1 MTKSA
6 YDSALRL
13 LARREHS
20 AMELATKLK
29 QRQFSSDEIQQAVI
43 KCQQLNYQ
51 SDERFAEQ
59 LYNAR
64 VRQGYGPLRI
74 QQELQSKGVDEIV
87 FDSIL
92 HQDPMDI
99 WAQRATAVI
108 LKKFSEDQAVSW
120 EDRQKR
126 ARFLMVRGFPMDLI
140 IELMRTEKEKV

>member
-20 AMELATKLK
+20 AVELIKKLK
-29 QRQFSSDEIQQAVI
+29 QRKFTSDEIQQALI
-43 KCQQLNYQ
+43 KCQQLQYQ

-64 VRQGYGPLRI
+64 VSQGYGPLRI
-74 QQELQSKGVDEIV
+74 QQELQAKGVDTIILDAILQQ
-87 FDSIL
+87 DSTV
-92 HQDPMDI
+92 I
-99 WAQRATAVI
+99 WSERARAVM
-108 LKKFSEDQAVSW
+108 LKKFAEDQAISW

-126 ARFLMVRGFPMDLI
+126 ARFLMVRGFPTDLI
-140 IELMRTEKEKV
+140 RALMRTENDKV